1 MSYISAIILG
11 LVQGVAEFLPIS
23 SSGHLSL
30 FQHFFQLTDVEHDHM
45 FFDVLLHL
53 GTLVAVFFA
62 YRRDIAELLR
72 EFFCMVH
79 LRKLPQGQTP
89 DIPARRMILMIIVAT
104 LPLLLVFPIRD
115 RVELL
120 YQNTFFIAFALVLT
134 GTLLFVSDRMPRG
147 HKTAGT
153 ATMGDAILV
162 GLAQAVA
169 VVPGLSR
176 SGTTISAGMARGFD
190 RTYAMKFSFLM
201 SIPAVLGA
209 NILSIVDAV
218 KAGIDTSLLPMYLVG
233 VLVAMVSGYASI
245 SLLRFIARK
254 GRFGGFA
261 YYCWGA
267 GLVTLILSLIVP

>member
-62 YRRDIAELLR
+62 YRRDIGELLR
-72 EFFCMVH
+72 EFFSMIH

-104 LPLLLVFPIRD
+104 LPLLLVFPIKD

-153 ATMGDAILV
+153 ATMTDALLV

-190 RTYAMKFSFLM
+190 RTYAVKFSFLM

-218 KAGIDTSLLPMYLVG
+218 KTGIDPSLLPMYLVG
-233 VLVAMVSGYASI
+233 VVVAMVSGYASI

>member
-104 LPLLLVFPIRD
+104 LPLLLVFPIKD

-190 RTYAMKFSFLM
+190 RTYAVKFSFLM

-209 NILSIVDAV
+209 NILSIVDAA
-218 KAGIDTSLLPMYLVG
+218 KAGIDPSLLPMYLVG

>member
-45 FFDVLLHL
+45 FFSVLLHL

-104 LPLLLVFPIRD
+104 LPLLLVFPIKD

-190 RTYAMKFSFLM
+190 RTYAVKFSFLM

-218 KAGIDTSLLPMYLVG
+218 KAGIDPSLLPMYLVG